1 MKKPV
6 VTICSSA
13 NFYRKAVELQIFL
26 EKAGY
31 QTIIPSTA
39 EKMKKTGDYDV
50 SHYRTWLTNSD
61 DYHKK
66 TRLMQTH
73 FKEIENG
80 DVVLII
86 NEEKHGVANY
96 IGGNVLIEMAL
107 AFYLSKPIYILNDI
121 PEQSTFM
128 EEIIAMAPIV
138 LHGNNQVLLDNLAKS
153 VIHLDD
159 MQGANE

>member
-6 VTICSSA
+6 ITICSSA
-13 NFYRKAVELQIFL
+13 NFYRKAVELQSLL

-31 QTIIPSTA
+31 RTIIPSTA
-39 EKMKKTGDYDV
+39 EKMKESGDYEA
-50 SHYRTWLTNSD
+50 SHYRTWLTNTD

-66 TRLMQTH
+66 TKLMRTH

-86 NEEKHGVANY
+86 NEEKHGIADY

-107 AFYLSKPIYILNDI
+107 AFYLNKPIYILNDI
-121 PEQSTFM
+121 PKQSTFL

-138 LHGNNQVLLDNLAKS
+138 LHGNNQTLLDNLAKS
-153 VIHLDD
+153 VIHLDE

>member
-6 VTICSSA
+6 ITICSSA
-13 NFYRKAVELQIFL
+13 NFYRKAVELQQLL

-31 QTIIPSTA
+31 RTIIPSTA
-39 EKMKKTGDYDV
+39 QKMKASGDYEA
-50 SHYRTWLTNSD
+50 SHYRTWLTNTD

-66 TRLMQTH
+66 TKLMRTH

-80 DVVLII
+80 DTILVI

-107 AFYLSKPIYILNDI
+107 AFYLDKPIYILNDI
-121 PEQSTFM
+121 PEQSTFL

-138 LHGNNQVLLDNLAKS
+138 LHGSSKVLLDNLAKS
-153 VIHLDD
+153 VIHLEET
-159 MQGANE
+159 QGANE